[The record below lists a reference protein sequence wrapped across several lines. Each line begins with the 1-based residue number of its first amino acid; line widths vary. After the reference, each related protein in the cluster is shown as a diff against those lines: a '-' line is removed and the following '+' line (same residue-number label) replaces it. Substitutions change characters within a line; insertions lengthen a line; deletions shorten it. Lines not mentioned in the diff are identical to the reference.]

1 MRINFYTLLFFFIFI
16 NCKTAYKTSAFDEDK
31 LPAKPIYSKNE
42 SWAVLPGKYPKDLI
56 QITGDYIEKQ
66 ADVFYIYPTLFSD
79 RKNPSLNAD
88 IFDEDF
94 RKEIIQKAIK
104 YQASAW
110 VSSANL
116 YAPFYRQAH
125 YRIFSEPFSIVDL
138 RNESPGIGAWN
149 LAYEDLKNAFEY
161 YLENYNNGKPIIIA
175 THSQGTMHAIQ
186 LMKDY
191 FDEKPLKEKL
201 VAAYLIGIRIL
212 PNEFKSIKP
221 MINPDDVGG
230 FVSWNTYKMNNLP
243 KEKWFKGGVTTN
255 PISWNTKNYS
265 VYEEHKGLLFKDG
278 KIYSNVLK
286 VEVSDGIL
294 WSTVPKIP
302 GRIFLSLVKNY
313 HYADINLFWLDISKN
328 SQKRVDQ
335 WYSLNN

>member
-1 MRINFYTLLFFFIFI
+1 MRINLCTLLFFIIFI
-16 NCKTAYKTSAFDEDK
+16 NCKMAYKTSNFEKDNIPSE
-31 LPAKPIYSKNE
+31 PNYSKNE

-56 QITGDYIEKQ
+56 QITGDYSEKR

-88 IFDEDF
+88 IFDEFF
-94 RKEIIQKAIK
+94 RKEIIQKAVK

-125 YRIFSEPFSIVDL
+125 YRIFSEPYSIVDL
-138 RNESPGIGAWN
+138 RNESPGIGAWT

-161 YLENYNNGKPIIIA
+161 YIEHYNNGKPIIIA

-186 LMKDY
+186 LIKDY
-191 FDEKPLKEKL
+191 FDDKPLKDKL
-201 VAAYLIGIRIL
+201 VAAYLIGTRIL
-212 PNEFKSIKP
+212 PDEFKSIKP

-243 KEKWFKGGVTTN
+243 KEKWYKGGVTTN
-255 PISWNTKNYS
+255 PISWNTKNNS
-265 VYEEHKGLLFKDG
+265 LKGEHKGLLFKDG
-278 KIYSNVLK
+278 KIYSNALSVK
-286 VEVSDGIL
+286 VSDGIL

-335 WYSLNN
+335 WYLLNN

>member
-16 NCKTAYKTSAFDEDK
+16 NCKTAYKTSAFDEGNI
-31 LPAKPIYSKNE
+31 PNKPIYSKNE

-255 PISWNTKNYS
+255 PISWNTKTILYMRNTRDC
-265 VYEEHKGLLFKDG
+265 F
-278 KIYSNVLK
+278 LK
-286 VEVSDGIL
+286 MEKFIQ
-294 WSTVPKIP
+294 IP
-302 GRIFLSLVKNY
+302 
-313 HYADINLFWLDISKN
+313 
-328 SQKRVDQ
+328 
-335 WYSLNN
+335 

>member
-31 LPAKPIYSKNE
+31 IPAKPSYSKNE

-88 IFDEDF
+88 IFDKDF
-94 RKEIIQKAIK
+94 RNEIIQKAIK

-278 KIYSNVLK
+278 KIYSNSLK
-286 VEVSDGIL
+286 VQVSDGIL

-335 WYSLNN
+335 WYLLNN

>member
-265 VYEEHKGLLFKDG
+265 LYEEHKGLLFKDG
-278 KIYSNVLK
+278 KIYSNSLK

>member
-1 MRINFYTLLFFFIFI
+1 MRINFCTFLFFIVFI
-16 NCKTAYKTSAFDEDK
+16 NCKMAYKTSNFEKDNI
-31 LPAKPIYSKNE
+31 PSKPNYSKNE

-56 QITGDYIEKQ
+56 QITGDYSEKQ

-88 IFDEDF
+88 IFDEFF

-125 YRIFSEPFSIVDL
+125 YRIFSEPYSIVDL
-138 RNESPGIGAWN
+138 RNESPGIGAWT

-161 YLENYNNGKPIIIA
+161 YIEHYNNGKPIIIA

-186 LMKDY
+186 LIKDY
-191 FDEKPLKEKL
+191 FDDKPLKDKL
-201 VAAYLIGIRIL
+201 VAAYLIGTRIL
-212 PNEFKSIKP
+212 PDEFKSIKP
-221 MINPDDVGG
+221 MVNPDDVGG

-255 PISWNTKNYS
+255 PISWSTKNYS
-265 VYEEHKGLLFKDG
+265 LKGEHKGLLFKDG
-278 KIYSNVLK
+278 KIYSNVLSVK
-286 VEVSDGIL
+286 VSDGIL

-335 WYSLNN
+335 WYLLNN

>member
-1 MRINFYTLLFFFIFI
+1 MQNNFYTLFLFFIFI
-16 NCKTAYKTSAFDEDK
+16 NCKIAYETSVFDKDK
-31 LPAKPIYSKNE
+31 IPAKPNYSSVE
-42 SWAVLPGKYPKDLI
+42 SWAAIPGSYPQDLI
-56 QITGDYIEKQ
+56 DITGEYSEKE

-79 RKNPSLNAD
+79 KKNPSLNAD
-88 IFDEDF
+88 IFDECF

-110 VSSANL
+110 LSSANL
-116 YAPFYRQAH
+116 YAPLYRQAH
-125 YRIFSEPFSIVDL
+125 YRIFSEPYSIVNL
-138 RNESPGIGAWN
+138 RNESPGFGAWI

-175 THSQGTMHAIQ
+175 AHSQGTMHAIQ

-201 VAAYLIGIRIL
+201 VAAYLIGTRIL

-221 MINPDDVGG
+221 MTNPDDVGG

-255 PISWNTKNYS
+255 PISWGAKNYS
-265 VYEEHKGLLFKDG
+265 VKEEHKGLLFKDG
-278 KIYSNVLK
+278 KIYPRALSVK
-286 VEVSDGIL
+286 VSDGIL

-302 GRIFLSLVKNY
+302 GRIFLSFVKNY
-313 HYADINLFWLDISKN
+313 HYADINLFWLDISEN
-328 SQKRVDQ
+328 ARKRVYQ
-335 WYSLNN
+335 WHLVNN

>member
-16 NCKTAYKTSAFDEDK
+16 NCKTAYKTSAIDEDK
-31 LPAKPIYSKNE
+31 LPAKPSYSKNE

-94 RKEIIQKAIK
+94 RKEIFQKAIK

-265 VYEEHKGLLFKDG
+265 EEEEHKGLLFKDG
-278 KIYSNVLK
+278 KIYSNALK

-335 WYSLNN
+335 WYLLNN

>member
-31 LPAKPIYSKNE
+31 LPAKPSYSKNE

-79 RKNPSLNAD
+79 RKNSSLNAD

-255 PISWNTKNYS
+255 PISWSTKNYS
-265 VYEEHKGLLFKDG
+265 RPLKDG
-278 KIYSNVLK
+278 VI
-286 VEVSDGIL
+286 
-294 WSTVPKIP
+294 
-302 GRIFLSLVKNY
+302 
-313 HYADINLFWLDISKN
+313 A
-328 SQKRVDQ
+328 
-335 WYSLNN
+335 

>member
-16 NCKTAYKTSAFDEDK
+16 NCKTANKISTFDEDK
-31 LPAKPIYSKNE
+31 IPAKPSYSKNE

-265 VYEEHKGLLFKDG
+265 EEEEHKGLLFKDG
-278 KIYSNVLK
+278 KIYSNSLK

-335 WYSLNN
+335 WYLLNN

>member
-1 MRINFYTLLFFFIFI
+1 MRINFYILLSFFIFI

-31 LPAKPIYSKNE
+31 IPAKPSYSKNE
-42 SWAVLPGKYPKDLI
+42 SWAVLPGKYPEDLI
-56 QITGDYIEKQ
+56 QITGDYIEKK

-94 RKEIIQKAIK
+94 RKEIFQKAIK

-161 YLENYNNGKPIIIA
+161 YIENYNNGKPIIIA

>member
-31 LPAKPIYSKNE
+31 LPAKPSYSKNE

-278 KIYSNVLK
+278 KIYSNSLK

-335 WYSLNN
+335 WYLLNN

>member
-94 RKEIIQKAIK
+94 RKEIFQKAIK

-161 YLENYNNGKPIIIA
+161 YIENYNNGKPIIIA

-255 PISWNTKNYS
+255 PISWNTNNYS
-265 VYEEHKGLLFKDG
+265 EEEEHKGLLFKDG
-278 KIYSNVLK
+278 KIYSNSLK

-335 WYSLNN
+335 WYLLNN

>member
-16 NCKTAYKTSAFDEDK
+16 NCKTANIISAFDEDEI
-31 LPAKPIYSKNE
+31 PAKPSYSKNE

-88 IFDEDF
+88 IFNEDF

-116 YAPFYRQAH
+116 YAPYYRQAH

-278 KIYSNVLK
+278 KIYSNSLK
-286 VEVSDGIL
+286 VQVSDGIL

-302 GRIFLSLVKNY
+302 GRIFLSIVKNY

-335 WYSLNN
+335 WYLLNN

>member
-16 NCKTAYKTSAFDEDK
+16 NCKTANKISAFDEDK
-31 LPAKPIYSKNE
+31 IPAKPSYSQNE

-278 KIYSNVLK
+278 KIYSNSLK
-286 VEVSDGIL
+286 VQVSDGIL

-335 WYSLNN
+335 WYLLNN

>member
-1 MRINFYTLLFFFIFI
+1 MRINFYTLFFFFIFI
-16 NCKTAYKTSAFDEDK
+16 NCKTAYKTSAFDEGSI
-31 LPAKPIYSKNE
+31 PAKPSYSQNE

-265 VYEEHKGLLFKDG
+265 LYEEHKGLLFKDG
-278 KIYSNVLK
+278 KIYSNSLK
-286 VEVSDGIL
+286 VQVSDGIL

-335 WYSLNN
+335 WYLLNN

>member
-1 MRINFYTLLFFFIFI
+1 MRIIFYTLFFFFIFI

-31 LPAKPIYSKNE
+31 IPAKPSYSKNH

-265 VYEEHKGLLFKDG
+265 EEEEHKGLLFKDG
-278 KIYSNVLK
+278 KIYSNSLK
-286 VEVSDGIL
+286 VQVSDGIL

-335 WYSLNN
+335 WYLLNN